1 MCQPSSKYSTIVGS
15 LGDLLNVGERLWT
28 QLSTT
33 ARLSLATPP
42 RVVPLWNLDG
52 HFREEAHPAIA
63 VVDHPHVPAAY
74 VADQLNAEL
83 LGYPGIGPVLVEPGF
98 RVQATSASV
107 APGSSPQVDLYTNR
121 INNAEA
127 LISKA
132 SGQGTRI
139 AVLDSG
145 DALNAAD
152 IVDFVGGDPQCIP
165 ATDPHG
171 HGTAVAELVRKLR
184 PQAEIIALR
193 VLDSAL
199 GGESHEILAAFAYCL
214 SQKVTQFQLVNAS
227 LTTQTVN
234 DCQVTLGRSLN
245 FLLKL
250 STQHAGSVPTTVAAA
265 GNSPTT
271 TSLGYPATMPDVV
284 VALADDWNGQDA
296 GYNVSTAGHVV
307 TTQRAYGGMPGDP
320 FGKIRRIGQPDEDI
334 HGTSFAAAVI
344 TASKA

>member
-1 MCQPSSKYSTIVGS
+1 MCQPSSSYSTVVGS
-15 LGDLLNVGERLWT
+15 LGDLINVGERWT
-28 QLSTT
+28 QLSTA
-33 ARLSLATPP
+33 ARLSLASPS
-42 RVVPLWNLDG
+42 VVPLWNLDG
-52 HFREEAHPAIA
+52 HLQDEAHPGIA
-63 VVDHPHVPAAY
+63 VIDHPHVPAAY

-83 LGYPGIGPVLVEPGF
+83 LGYPGIGPLLVEPGF
-98 RVQATSASV
+98 RLRATSASV
-107 APGSSPQVDLYTNR
+107 APIGSPQVDFDSNR
-121 INNAEA
+121 INDAEL

-132 SGQGTRI
+132 TGRNTRI

-145 DALNAAD
+145 DALNTAD
-152 IVDFVGGDPQCIP
+152 IVDFVGGNPKRIP

-227 LTTQTVN
+227 LTTQTVD

-265 GNSPTT
+265 GNSPI

-284 VALADDWNGQDA
+284 VALADDWNGQDT
-296 GYNVSTAGHVV
+296 GYNVSTAGHIV
-307 TTQRAYGGMPGDP
+307 TIERAYGGVSGDP
-320 FGKIRRIGQPDEDI
+320 FGVIRRNGQPDEEI
-334 HGTSFAAAVI
+334 IGTSFAAAVI
-344 TASKA
+344 TAGRA

>member
-1 MCQPSSKYSTIVGS
+1 VCQLSSSYSTIVGS
-15 LGDLLNVGERLWT
+15 LGDLLNVGDRWT

-33 ARLSLATPP
+33 VRLRLASPP

-52 HFREEAHPAIA
+52 HFGDEAHPGIA
-63 VVDHPHVPAAY
+63 VVDHPHIPASY

-98 RVQATSASV
+98 RVMATSASV
-107 APGSSPQVDLYTNR
+107 ASGSSPGVHFHPNR
-121 INNAEA
+121 INDAE
-127 LISKA
+127 LSIGKA
-132 SGQGTRI
+132 PGQGVRI

-145 DALNAAD
+145 DALNTAD
-152 IVDFVGGDPQCIP
+152 IVDFVKGDPKLIP

-171 HGTAVAELVRKLR
+171 HGTAVAELIRKLR
-184 PQAEIIALR
+184 PHAEIIALR

-214 SQKVTQFQLVNAS
+214 SQKVTQFHLVNAS
-227 LTTQTVN
+227 LTTQTVD
-234 DCQVTLGRSLN
+234 DCQVTLGRSLD

-296 GYNVSTAGHVV
+296 GYNVSTAGHIV
-307 TTQRAYGGMPGDP
+307 TAERAYGGISGDP
-320 FGKIRRIGQPDEDI
+320 FGVIKRSGQPDEEI
-334 HGTSFAAAVI
+334 VGTSFAAAVI